1 MNFNIASKENY
12 NLIVQVGMIIN
23 FLKLPLFV
31 AFLTTGSILKADP
44 YSLANISQYLQNL
57 KILKADFS
65 QNNPDETMS
74 SGTIL
79 IKRPGRMRFEY
90 YKPDKTLVLVSA
102 GALAIFDPKGDEEPI
117 TYPIK
122 NNPISLILKGE
133 VDLLNS
139 GIVEDYKVSID
150 EAFLTIRDPKKPER
164 GSVELVFAGVK
175 PELEEFTI
183 KNQNGSFTSIYLKD
197 VEYPQTISETLFSI
211 SLETDKRTKF
221 K

>member
-1 MNFNIASKENY
+1 MQVDVINI
-12 NLIVQVGMIIN
+12 
-23 FLKLPLFV
+23 FLKLPLFIV
-31 AFLTTGSILKADP
+31 FLAIGSISKAEP
-44 YSLANISQYLQNL
+44 YSLVNVSQYLKEL
-57 KILKADFS
+57 KFLKADFS
-65 QNNPDETMS
+65 QTNADGTKS
-74 SGTIL
+74 SGAIL

-117 TYPIK
+117 TYPIR

-139 GIVEDYKVSID
+139 GIVENYKVSVD

-183 KNQNGSFTSIYLKD
+183 KNENGSFTSIYLKD

-211 SLETDKRTKF
+211 SLETDKRTKV

>member
-1 MNFNIASKENY
+1 MVKF
-12 NLIVQVGMIIN
+12 

-31 AFLTTGSILKADP
+31 VFLTASSILKADP

-65 QNNPDETMS
+65 QTNPDGTIS

-90 YKPDKTLVLVSA
+90 NKPDKTLVLVSA
-102 GALAIFDPKGDEEPI
+102 GALAIFDPKGDEKPI

-139 GIVEDYKVSID
+139 GIVAKYKVSA
-150 EAFLTIRDPKKPER
+150 EKAVLTIRDPKKPQR
-164 GSVELVFAGVK
+164 GSAELVFVGTK
-175 PELEEFTI
+175 PELEKFSI
-183 KNQNGSFTSIYLKD
+183 KNENGSSTSISLKD
-197 VEYPQTISETLFSI
+197 IEYPKKLNETLFSI
-211 SLETDKRTKF
+211 ALEIQKRQEKS
-221 K
+221 

>member
-1 MNFNIASKENY
+1 
-12 NLIVQVGMIIN
+12 MIKN

-31 AFLTTGSILKADP
+31 VFLTTASILKADP
-44 YSLANISQYLQNL
+44 YSLANISQYLKNL

-65 QNNPDETMS
+65 QINADGTIS

-90 YKPDKTLVLVSA
+90 YTPDKTLVLVSA
-102 GALAIFDPKGDEEPI
+102 GALAIFDPKGDDAPV

-139 GIVEDYKVSID
+139 GILENYKMSTGQAVVK
-150 EAFLTIRDPKKPER
+150 IRDPEKPEH
-164 GSVELVFAGVK
+164 GSVELVFTGAT
-175 PELEEFTI
+175 PELEKFTV
-183 KNQNGSFTSIYLKD
+183 QNENGLSTSITLED
-197 VEYPQTISETLFSI
+197 IEYPEKINDTLFSI
-211 SLETDKRTKF
+211 QLEINKSKRKN
-221 K
+221 

>member
-1 MNFNIASKENY
+1 MVKIFS
-12 NLIVQVGMIIN
+12 
-23 FLKLPLFV
+23 KLPLFV
-31 AFLTTGSILKADP
+31 VFLTASSILKADP
-44 YSLANISQYLQNL
+44 YSLANISQYLQKL

-65 QNNPDETMS
+65 QTNPDDTIS

-90 YKPDKTLVLVSA
+90 NKPDKTLVLVSA

-139 GIVEDYKVSID
+139 EIVANYEVSA
-150 EAFLTIRDPKKPER
+150 EKAVLTIRDPKKPQL
-164 GSVELVFAGVK
+164 GSVELVFVGTK
-175 PELEEFTI
+175 PQLEKFII
-183 KNQNGSFTSIYLKD
+183 KNENGSSTSISLKD
-197 VEYPQTISETLFSI
+197 IKYPKNLNETLFSI
-211 SLETDKRTKF
+211 ALETSKRQRKD
-221 K
+221 

>member
-1 MNFNIASKENY
+1 
-12 NLIVQVGMIIN
+12 MIKN

-31 AFLTTGSILKADP
+31 VFLTTASILKADP
-44 YSLANISQYLQNL
+44 YSLANISQYLKNL

-65 QNNPDETMS
+65 QINADGTIS

-90 YKPDKTLVLVSA
+90 YTPDKTLVLVSA
-102 GALAIFDPKGDEEPI
+102 GALAIFDPKGDDAPI

-139 GIVEDYKVSID
+139 GILENYKMSTGQAVVK
-150 EAFLTIRDPKKPER
+150 IRDPEKPEH
-164 GSVELVFAGVK
+164 GSVELLFTGAT
-175 PELEEFTI
+175 PELEKFTV
-183 KNQNGSFTSIYLKD
+183 QNENGLSTSITLED
-197 VEYPQTISETLFSI
+197 IEYPEKINDTLFSI
-211 SLETDKRTKF
+211 QLEINKSKRKN
-221 K
+221 

>member
-1 MNFNIASKENY
+1 
-12 NLIVQVGMIIN
+12 MIRN
-23 FLKLPLFV
+23 FLKIPLFV
-31 AFLTTGSILKADP
+31 VFLATASILKADP

-65 QNNPDETMS
+65 QINADGTFS

-90 YKPDKTLVLVSA
+90 YTPDKTLVLVSA
-102 GALAIFDPKGDEEPI
+102 GALAIFDPKGDDAPI

-139 GIVEDYKVSID
+139 GILENYKKST
-150 EAFLTIRDPKKPER
+150 EKAFVKIRDPKKPEH
-164 GSVELVFAGVK
+164 GSVELVFTGAE
-175 PELEEFTI
+175 PELGKFTVL
-183 KNQNGSFTSIYLKD
+183 NENGLSTSITLENI
-197 VEYPQTISETLFSI
+197 EYPQKINDTLFSI
-211 SLETDKRTKF
+211 PLETNKRQTEN
-221 K
+221 